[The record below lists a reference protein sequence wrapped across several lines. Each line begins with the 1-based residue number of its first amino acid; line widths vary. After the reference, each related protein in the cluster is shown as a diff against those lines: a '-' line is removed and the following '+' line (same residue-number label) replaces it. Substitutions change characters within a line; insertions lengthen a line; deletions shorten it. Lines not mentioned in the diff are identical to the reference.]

1 MAMLPL
7 TYDHDHPTDMPPYRW
22 QQAMALPVFAAALG
36 LYGLTLA
43 PSVVTLF
50 DDSLEFQLVTYQ
62 LGIAHPSG
70 YPLYTLLG
78 WLFTRLPIGDVAYR
92 VNLMSAV
99 FGALTVALVYLIGL
113 ELVAGSQRLSGRG
126 SGENARQAWTEV
138 LAASIGA
145 LSLAISPVFWS
156 QATVA
161 EVYTLNATFVAGILW
176 LLVRRRWQDKS
187 YTHSL
192 SEKRLLA
199 LAFLFSL
206 SLTHHRTVVLLLPA
220 IIFHLWRQSRGW
232 RHRGLLVLA
241 TKGNLPA
248 GLLQTGVKLAAALVA
263 PLMLYLYIPLRG
275 HIGSLDG
282 TYTNTLAGFW
292 QHVTA
297 SGYGVFIFQNPF
309 GAERSANFY
318 FSLFLKQFGPLG
330 LVAGLA
336 GLVAVRQRRARSLTG
351 IAFITY
357 FAFNLFYRVD
367 DIQVFFIP
375 TFLIWAIWVGVAA
388 GWLLGRLGS
397 VNTNHPPSK
406 RLLLSLVTVLLFAG
420 QLAVLTWENLPAL
433 NRSNDW
439 AIHDYGLDMMRQ
451 PLEPDA
457 AIVGILGEVTLVRYF
472 QATEGLRP
480 DLLPVAADQEIQRL
494 AIIARLLDEGRPVYL
509 TRELPGAPA
518 LWSLS
523 AVGPLIQVNPRP
535 IVRVPD
541 TPFIAGSSLIPEITL
556 YGYAISRPPTHSAI
570 APVRLTL
577 AWQAT
582 APITREL
589 KVSVRLY
596 AEGDSL
602 SKGDQPVAQDDAAPV
617 HFAYPTTAWRPGEF
631 ITDVYDLV
639 LPPTLQPGEYTPLI
653 ILYEP
658 MQGAAE
664 VGRLTL
670 PPVHLP

>member
-1 MAMLPL
+1 MDMLP
-7 TYDHDHPTDMPPYRW
+7 PTRNHTTGMPPYRW
-22 QQAMALPVFAAALG
+22 QQVMSLPIFVAALG
-36 LYGLTLA
+36 LYGFTLA
-43 PSVVTLF
+43 PTVVTLF

-78 WLFTRLPIGDVAYR
+78 WLFTRLPVGDVAYR

-99 FGALTVALVYLIGL
+99 FGALTVAFVYLIGL
-113 ELVAGSQRLSGRG
+113 ELIAGSRWPSGKEFGG
-126 SGENARQAWTEV
+126 SAHQPWIEV
-138 LAASIGA
+138 LASLIGA
-145 LSLAISPVFWS
+145 ASLAVSPVFWS

-161 EVYTLNATFVAGILW
+161 EVYTLNAAFAAGILW
-176 LLVRRRWQDKS
+176 LLVRRRWQEKS
-187 YTHSL
+187 HTL

-206 SLTHHRTVVLLLPA
+206 SLTHHRTIVLLLPT
-220 IIFHLWRQSRGW
+220 IIFYLWRHSKDW
-232 RHRGLLVLA
+232 RHRALLVLA
-241 TKGNLPA
+241 TKEHLPA
-248 GLLQTGVKLAAALVA
+248 GLLSTGVKLATALVA

-275 HIGSLDG
+275 HVGSLDG

-309 GAERSANFY
+309 GAERGINFY

-330 LVAGLA
+330 LAA
-336 GLVAVRQRRARSLTG
+336 GLVGLVALRRRDVLSLTG

-357 FAFNLFYRVD
+357 FAFNLFYRVA

-375 TFLIWAIWVGVAA
+375 PFLIWAIWVGIAA
-388 GWLLGRLGS
+388 GWLLSESGS
-397 VNTNHPPSK
+397 VNTNHLSSL
-406 RLLLSLVTVLLFAG
+406 RLLLSLVTVLLFSG
-420 QLAVLTWENLPAL
+420 QFVALAWENLPVL
-433 NRSNDW
+433 NRSHAW
-439 AIHDYGLDMMRQ
+439 AVSDYGLDMMRQ
-451 PLEPDA
+451 PLEPGA

-480 DLLPVAADQEIQRL
+480 DLLPVAADREAERL
-494 AIIARLLDEGRPVYL
+494 AIIPRLLDEGRAVYL

-518 LWSLS
+518 LWSLN
-523 AVGPLIQVNPRP
+523 AVGPLIRVNPRP
-535 IVRVPD
+535 ILKAPD
-541 TPFIAGSSLIPEITL
+541 TPFIAGSSLTPEVSL
-556 YGYAISRPPTHSAI
+556 HGYAISRPSTHCGVP
-570 APVRLTL
+570 PVRLTL
-577 AWQAT
+577 AWQVT

-596 AEGDSL
+596 SESPSL
-602 SKGDQPVAQDDAAPV
+602 STDGQLVAQDDAVPV

-639 LPPTLQPGEYTPLI
+639 LPTTLEPGEYIPVI

-658 MQGAAE
+658 TQGAAE

>member
-1 MAMLPL
+1 MVMPPP
-7 TYDHDHPTDMPPYRW
+7 THDHPNDMSPYRW
-22 QQAMALPVFAAALG
+22 QQALALPIFVAALG

-43 PSVVTLF
+43 PTVVTLF

-99 FGALTVALVYLIGL
+99 FGALTVALAYLIGL
-113 ELVAGSQRLSGRG
+113 ELVAGLRQLSGKGPGDR
-126 SGENARQAWTEV
+126 SRQPWIEI
-138 LAASIGA
+138 LAALIGA
-145 LSLAISPVFWS
+145 VSLAVSPVFWS

-161 EVYTLNATFVAGILW
+161 EVYTLNAAFVAGILW
-176 LLVRRRWQDKS
+176 LLVRRRWQEKNDM
-187 YTHSL
+187 L

-199 LAFLFSL
+199 LAFLFGL
-206 SLTHHRTVVLLLPA
+206 SLTHHRTMIFLLPA
-220 IIFHLWRQSRGW
+220 IIFYLWGHFRDWRQRT
-232 RHRGLLVLA
+232 RLVLE
-241 TKGNLPA
+241 TKDHLPA
-248 GLLQTGVKLAAALVA
+248 GVLWTGVRLATALVA

-275 HIGSLDG
+275 HVGSLDG
-282 TYTNTLAGFW
+282 SYTNTLAGFW

-309 GAERSANFY
+309 GAERGVDFY
-318 FSLFLKQFGPLG
+318 FSLFLQQFGPLG
-330 LVAGLA
+330 LAA
-336 GLVAVRQRRARSLTG
+336 GLVGLVALRQRGVRSLTG

-357 FAFNLFYRVD
+357 FAFNLFYRVA

-375 TFLIWAIWVGVAA
+375 PFLIWAIWVGVAS
-388 GWLLGRLGS
+388 GWLLGELRSVSTNRLTS
-397 VNTNHPPSK
+397 M
-406 RLLLSLVTVLLFAG
+406 RLILSLATVLLFFG
-420 QLAVLTWENLPAL
+420 QLVALAWENLPTL

-439 AIHDYGLDMMRQ
+439 TVYDYGLDMIRQ
-451 PLEPDA
+451 PLEPNA

-472 QATEGLRP
+472 QATQGLRR
-480 DLLPVAADQEIQRL
+480 DLLPVAADREAERL
-494 AIIARLLDEGRPVYL
+494 AIIPRLLDNGRAVYL

-523 AVGPLIQVNPRP
+523 AVGPLIRVNRQP
-535 IVRVPD
+535 ILRAPD
-541 TPFIAGSSLIPEITL
+541 APFVAGASLTPEISL
-556 YGYAISRPPTHSAI
+556 HGYAISRPSAHCGVP
-570 APVRLTL
+570 PVRLIL
-577 AWQAT
+577 VWQAT
-582 APITREL
+582 APVTREL

-596 AEGDSL
+596 SEGASSSTGGQL
-602 SKGDQPVAQDDAAPV
+602 VAQDDAVPV

-639 LPPTLQPGEYTPLI
+639 LPTTLQPGEYTPI
-653 ILYEP
+653 IIVYEP
-658 MQGAAE
+658 TQGAAE